1 MGRTRAFGSIA
12 YKPSKQRLTRI
23 VASFL
28 TPQEAFATWP
38 NLAERQSKSFPPG
51 QEDEARAWLSMAHK
65 KIEAGV
71 WEPPV
76 AVKQREKSARLTLGE
91 YFPQWLEDRTFKGRP
106 LKAGTR
112 YRLRKDVENHI
123 LPWFGAMRLIDITQ
137 AEIDRWL
144 ASMPAEQTA
153 MKSNALKALQAILR
167 SASQPGLHGEPALIP
182 VYPCTKS
189 LPKPERRSQTV
200 PATPEQ
206 VKAIYDAMPERYRM
220 AVYLAVFGD
229 GLRIGEVCA
238 LQRRDIDL
246 TSRTLHIRRGRVTMD
261 RSKTTD
267 TPKTDRSIRD
277 ERIPPQLVPLLQDF
291 LAEYVGSAGTAWLF
305 PKVKDSSA
313 PVHPNSLRA
322 WYDDARKEAGRPD
335 LRFHDLRH
343 TGLTW
348 LAAEGATVR
357 ELMDAAGH
365 ADVNTAMRYQHS
377 LDTRKDLLAERL
389 GDKLLPDETPE
400 ILRARIADLEKRIRK
415 MQRERRSLRE
425 KLKTLEAQL

>member
-1 MGRTRAFGSIA
+1 MARRFGKIVI
-12 YKPSKQRLTRI
+12 KPSKANPKRI
-23 VASFL
+23 EASYT
-28 TPQEAFATWP
+28 TPERAFQQWP
-38 NLAERQSKSFPPG
+38 GLPARQVRTFG
-51 QEDEARAWLSMAHK
+51 LGDEDDARAWLSTARK

-71 WEPPV
+71 WEPPR
-76 AVKQREKSARLTLGE
+76 AVKQREKSAQLTLGD
-91 YFPQWLEDRTFKGRP
+91 YFPEWMESRTFKGRP

-112 YRLRKDVENHI
+112 YRLRKDIENHI
-123 LPWFGAMRLIDITQ
+123 LPWFGGMRLIDITQ

-144 ASMPAEQTA
+144 ASMPGEQAA
-153 MKSNALKALQAILR
+153 MKANALKALQAILR

-182 VYPCTKS
+182 IYPCTKS
-189 LPKPERRSQTV
+189 LPKPKRRSQTV

-206 VKAIYDAMPERYRM
+206 VKAIYDSMPPRYRM

-246 TSRTLHIRRGRVTMD
+246 TTRTLHIRRGRVTMD
-261 RSKTTD
+261 QSKMTD

-291 LAEYVGSAGTAWLF
+291 LTEYVGSEDSAWLF
-305 PKVKDSSA
+305 PKMKDPSA

-322 WYDDARKEAGRPD
+322 WYDIARQEAGRPD
-335 LRFHDLRH
+335 LRFHDFRH

-357 ELMDAAGH
+357 ELMDAADH
-365 ADVNTAMRYQHS
+365 ADVNTAMRYQHF
-377 LDTRKDLLAERL
+377 LDTRKDLLAKRL

-400 ILRARIADLEKRIRK
+400 ILRARIADLEKRIRE
-415 MQRERRSLRE
+415 MQRERRGLRE
-425 KLKTLEAQL
+425 KLKVLEAQL